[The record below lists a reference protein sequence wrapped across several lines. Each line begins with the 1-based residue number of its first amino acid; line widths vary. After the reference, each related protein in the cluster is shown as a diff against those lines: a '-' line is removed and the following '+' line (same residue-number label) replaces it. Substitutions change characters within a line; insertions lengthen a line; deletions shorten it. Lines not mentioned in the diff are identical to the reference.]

1 MQQRHQVDETR
12 ALPRVSDAPR
22 LGRDE
27 GRRGAGDESGM
38 FGWGSDER
46 RLEAI
51 TVLSSTATVGGG
63 RGNQPN
69 QPDQGEGTGMRGR
82 GEQRVSGALDELVA
96 MRRSSE
102 KERPPAR
109 GSGEEEGGEH
119 VRRDIWSMDIDD
131 EEDEDFLGMG
141 AFHATGGKQGGQAA
155 SALLD
160 EAEAEWVI
168 GEDRVLRPGSAGG
181 SASGS
186 ILPDHLRGDG
196 EQPRPGMRS
205 GIQPI
210 LASRV
215 VSRAEEEAFSRPGTS
230 GSTGAW
236 GEEEEAYPEFYGTE
250 ESTYHMQDR
259 HMETDIYGD
268 WEGEGGTV
276 RHDRTNGLGSEAAN
290 DWHGEGV
297 GKGEGISR
305 FGAHAETDKP
315 PGSASVPAFSAED
328 DLLGGILEEDEMLW

>member
-1 MQQRHQVDETR
+1 
-12 ALPRVSDAPR
+12 
-22 LGRDE
+22 
-27 GRRGAGDESGM
+27 M

-63 RGNQPN
+63 KGNPPN
-69 QPDQGEGTGMRGR
+69 QPDQGEGMGMRGR
-82 GEQRVSGALDELVA
+82 GEQRGSGALDELVA

-109 GSGEEEGGEH
+109 GSGEQEGGEH

-141 AFHATGGKQGGQAA
+141 GFHATGAKQGGQAA

-181 SASGS
+181 STGGS
-186 ILPDHLRGDG
+186 ILPDHLRGEG
-196 EQPRPGMRS
+196 EQPRPGVRS

-215 VSRAEEEAFSRPGTS
+215 VSRAEEEAFARPGTS

-236 GEEEEAYPEFYGTE
+236 GEEEDAYPEFYGTE
-250 ESTYHMQDR
+250 ESHHHMESR

-268 WEGEGGTV
+268 WEVEAGKV
-276 RHDRTNGLGSEAAN
+276 RHEAAG

-305 FGAHAETDKP
+305 FGAHAETDQP
-315 PGSASVPAFSAED
+315 SGSASVPAFSAED